1 MNSDAER
8 IAINEKN
15 DLWLGY
21 ISDPAPYCTRRLWWL
36 TIENLVEER
45 DGERMVNKEGWAV
58 VEVNGMILLNRHNNN
73 ESERKDCSRQQ
84 TSALL
89 TETRLTD
96 KK

>member
-1 MNSDAER
+1 MRN
-8 IAINEKN
+8 AINEKK
-15 DLWLGY
+15 DLWLEY
-21 ISDPAPYCTRRLWWL
+21 ISDPALYCTKRLLCL
-36 TIENLVEER
+36 TIENLVVEER